1 MREQLTQNPRIMV
14 AYDTKDPPYEEQ
26 SCTKSIVKWKKD
38 WPGCKSNRMDAPNC
52 HLPQIK
58 PHLKDVLNGC
68 LHTLQQSVPRA
79 VCHFHQAAV
88 YKVRHIDAK
97 VEKQ

>member
-1 MREQLTQNPRIMV
+1 M
-14 AYDTKDPPYEEQ
+14 
-26 SCTKSIVKWKKD
+26 
-38 WPGCKSNRMDAPNC
+38 NRSPNC

>member
-38 WPGCKSNRMDAPNC
+38 WPGCNASQTEN
-52 HLPQIK
+52 
-58 PHLKDVLNGC
+58 
-68 LHTLQQSVPRA
+68 
-79 VCHFHQAAV
+79 
-88 YKVRHIDAK
+88 
-97 VEKQ
+97 E